1 MTLNN
6 FGQCLRETGE
16 MSRSLDAFHSAI
28 KLIAK
33 MTVDSGIDWAAVDG
47 TSRWTVCN
55 TYAVHVSTSQMFC
68 FHMTFLSSRGTRVKS
83 QFT

>member
-28 KLIAK
+28 KLIAQ
-33 MTVDSGIDWAAVDG
+33 MTVDSGIDLAAVDG

-55 TYAVHVSTSQMFC
+55 TYAVHVSTSELFC
-68 FHMTFLSSRGTRVKS
+68 FHMRFSSSRGTRVKS